1 LQENINELI
10 TQTKSNAENQTLP
23 SSNNTLT
30 EKISTKAKEFK
41 LSYKNRKIH
50 NDALKYL
57 IQMNQNFSQDSLRLQ
72 LTQVYKN
79 LVHSV
84 SQNYKTRDD
93 RIKELSKNAT
103 EHVLPKFISP
113 YEFCSIKW
121 SIVEV
126 KNELPTLLLLQ
137 KSKLDMICI
146 VQALVEIETI
156 QTLEIFDRFGKR
168 IFGQPYLQNTS
179 NQNPQIEFSN
189 TVQGMPG
196 RFSCTELIVFERIYS
211 QEFKLPDWRL
221 HEREIIRDGMK
232 NSVMCLNSRFH
243 KI

>member
-1 LQENINELI
+1 MQENINELI

-103 EHVLPKFISP
+103 EHVLPVFIC
-113 YEFCSIKW
+113 F
-121 SIVEV
+121 V
-126 KNELPTLLLLQ
+126 L
-137 KSKLDMICI
+137 
-146 VQALVEIETI
+146 
-156 QTLEIFDRFGKR
+156 
-168 IFGQPYLQNTS
+168 
-179 NQNPQIEFSN
+179 
-189 TVQGMPG
+189 
-196 RFSCTELIVFERIYS
+196 
-211 QEFKLPDWRL
+211 
-221 HEREIIRDGMK
+221 
-232 NSVMCLNSRFH
+232 
-243 KI
+243 